1 MSTPQ
6 NSFPRSLSDITP
18 EWLTSVLRADG
29 LDVTVGSIVKS
40 GLGEG
45 VGMMSGLQRLA
56 VSYSRGDGPAQLIL
70 KMPSG
75 NDANR
80 AVAEGFNL
88 YERELRFYRDV
99 APRSGAY
106 TPKVYAAEIEGH
118 EFILLLEDLSA
129 YQLGDQVK
137 GCTLDET
144 RSGITW
150 LARHHASLWGK
161 TDDPS
166 VEFLPYVSPSYS
178 SEGLT
183 QGCAFGW
190 DPMVAMFGDVVPPH
204 IAEMKD
210 RYLAALPKLFE
221 WMATPPLTVVHGDFR
236 MDNLFFGH
244 APGQEPLIAVDWQG
258 ALRGRATQDIAYFLT
273 GSVPTE
279 VRRANERKLIDAWH
293 DGLLANGV
301 TGYSKDDA
309 WEDYRKAVLYVWV
322 IAVVIAG
329 TLDASN
335 ERGRQW
341 ISAMLARSVAT
352 MDDLNVAAL
361 LDELV

>member
-1 MSTPQ
+1 VTP
-6 NSFPRSLSDITP
+6 D
-18 EWLTSVLRADG
+18 WLTSVLRADG
-29 LDVTVGSIVKS
+29 LDVTVASITPT

-45 VGMMSGLQRLA
+45 VGMMSGLLRLGII
-56 VSYSRGDGPAQLIL
+56 YSHGEGPSSLIL
-70 KMPSG
+70 KMPAT
-75 NDANR
+75 NDGNR

-99 APRSGAY
+99 APRSSAY

-118 EFILLLEDLSA
+118 EFVLLLEDLSA
-129 YQLGDQVK
+129 YELGDQIK
-137 GCTLDET
+137 GCTLEET
-144 RSGITW
+144 RGGIDW
-150 LARHHASLWGK
+150 LARHHASLWGR
-161 TDDPS
+161 TEDPTLD
-166 VEFLPYVSPSYS
+166 FLPYVSPSYS

-190 DPMVAMFGDVVPPH
+190 DPMVALFGHVLPSH
-204 IAEMKD
+204 IAGMKD
-210 RYLAALPKLFE
+210 RYLAALPKLFA

-244 APGQEPLIAVDWQG
+244 GVGQEALIAVDWQG

-273 GSVPTE
+273 GSIPTDI
-279 VRRANERKLIDAWH
+279 RRANERDLINQWH
-293 DGLLANGV
+293 AGLVANGV
-301 TGYSKDDA
+301 TGYSANDA

-335 ERGRQW
+335 ERGRAW
-341 ISAMLARSVAT
+341 ISEMLARSVAT
-352 MDDLNVAAL
+352 MDDLDVASL
-361 LDELV
+361 LNEMA